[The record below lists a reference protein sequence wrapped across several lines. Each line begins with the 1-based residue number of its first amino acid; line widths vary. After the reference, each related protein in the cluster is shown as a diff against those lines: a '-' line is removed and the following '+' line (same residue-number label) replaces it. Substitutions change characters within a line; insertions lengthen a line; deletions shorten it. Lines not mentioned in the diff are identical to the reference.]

1 MTYREKYHEE
11 HPDKDADLAH
21 IYGCPHYP
29 GTGLLVECVPLDE
42 SCRAC
47 WDREM
52 EEVTE
57 DGKETLPR

>member
-1 MTYREKYHEE
+1 MTYREKFRLE
-11 HPDKDADLAH
+11 HPERAADMIH
-21 IYGCPHYP
+21 TFMCPTYP
-29 GTGLLVECVPLDE
+29 ITGVLIDCVPLDE

-52 EEVTE
+52 EEMTE

>member
-1 MTYREKYHEE
+1 MTYREKFRAE
-11 HPDKDADLAH
+11 HPNRDADLIH
-21 IYGCPHYP
+21 IYDCPRYP
-29 GTGLLVECVPLDE
+29 RTGLPVECVPLDE